1 MKKKIETDNITKDV
15 MAAEAAGYGPHYG
28 HYIADHGHSWK
39 EEEETTQKSEKEQV
53 CQLCGDVFMRPDN
66 LKRKYCSPECRCE
79 AMRRSRNAAKNRLK
93 EQG

>member
-1 MKKKIETDNITKDV
+1 MKKKVEIDNLTKDV

-39 EEEETTQKSEKEQV
+39 EKEDMIKSEKEQV
-53 CQLCGDVFMRPDN
+53 CKMCGGVFLLPDK

-79 AMRRSRNAAKNRLK
+79 AIRRSRNAAKKRLS